1 MIIGKTRGS
10 CWTRFRLAPLAAAWL
25 LTAGCATHIAPQE
38 LTNPPPSEPFSAFN
52 RFELLPVRLATTQQV
67 KPAAVRKIQ
76 ENIDI
81 RLRKKIDEWNSRT
94 VKGPIRTLI
103 IKPEIA
109 DMKFVSGSKRFWV
122 GPMAG
127 SSAIVLHVSFVD
139 KENHRLIADPEF
151 FARAE
156 AWVGA
161 WSIGATDNVML
172 VRIANSMAV
181 YVLNNYDHAIG
192 GPVYPTSEQAP
203 EMR

>member
-1 MIIGKTRGS
+1 MNGNREFPLNLPVADRNLPSMIKGKPRGS
-10 CWTRFRLAPLAAAWL
+10 RRTCFGITPLAVALL
-25 LTAGCATHIAPQE
+25 LTAGCATHIAPRE

-67 KPAAVRKIQ
+67 KAAAVRKIQ
-76 ENIDI
+76 ENLDL
-81 RLRKKIDEWNSRT
+81 RLKEKIGEWNSRPVT
-94 VKGPIRTLI
+94 
-103 IKPEIA
+103 
-109 DMKFVSGSKRFWV
+109 

-127 SSAIVLHVSFVD
+127 SSAIVLRVSFVE

-172 VRIANSMAV
+172 IRIANSVAV
-181 YVLNNYDHAIG
+181 YVLNNYDRAVG
-192 GPVYPTSEQAP
+192 GPVYPPNEQAP
-203 EMR
+203 EMK